1 MCTLGPTHV
10 FPVELKL
17 VLHWAADYKACDVKG
32 RVKLETHTAISVVPI
47 VTSAPVLTQTCAR
60 FVAGGFGKGQP
71 VPEGGRGGHTKLKA
85 EGIS

>member
-32 RVKLETHTAISVVPI
+32 RVKLETRTAISVVPI
-47 VTSAPVLTQTCAR
+47 VTSAASSDSDMRALCGWRAW
-60 FVAGGFGKGQP
+60 KGLACHR
-71 VPEGGRGGHTKLKA
+71 GRGPHKVESGRH
-85 EGIS
+85 